1 MMRKHQASGEERTRG
16 LDRGALRYL
25 ARCGQRH
32 ARSAHCRRGGGGDPR
47 RDLRRAGTRDA
58 TSGEAPLAQ
67 GSSVP
72 VIGETISLALEE
84 AAGLGRERRVSPVEL
99 TEACLAGIEAVE
111 PRLSAFVTVT
121 ADLARAQ
128 AREAEGEIVA
138 GHYRGPLHG
147 IPVAVKDLFATK
159 GIRTTA
165 GSRILANGAPKDE
178 STVVRKLHEAGA
190 VLLGK
195 LGLHEFA
202 YGISSVNPH
211 FGDVRNP
218 WDTTKIPG
226 GSSGG
231 SAVAV
236 VAGEAYATLGSDT
249 GGSIRIPAA
258 LCGCVGLKPT
268 FGRASLFGA
277 VPLAWSLDHPG
288 PLARTVR
295 DVALATGAIAGYD
308 PRDPVSAERPVPDFL
323 EGIDQG
329 ARGLR
334 VGVPTDHVWEEC
346 DPAIAGTVRAAL
358 EMLARAGADVR
369 EIRSPRAAE
378 YAKAAATVLGV
389 EARAYHEG
397 AFPGRSAEYGPLIR
411 ARLLSQGDVDAD
423 AYARPMRLLLEARA
437 GAADHDLEGVDV
449 LAMPT
454 VPTRAWT
461 IEEAKEVGR
470 PSEWTRIT
478 RIFDLTG
485 QPAISIPCGMDPDG
499 LPIGLQ
505 FAARMW
511 DEAGAL
517 RAARAYE
524 LARGPFPLPPLDG

>member
-1 MMRKHQASGEERTRG
+1 MPAISETLFFTLE
-16 LDRGALRYL
+16 DAAL
-25 ARCGQRH
+25 A
-32 ARSAHCRRGGGGDPR
+32 
-47 RDLRRAGTRDA
+47 
-58 TSGEAPLAQ
+58 
-67 GSSVP
+67 V
-72 VIGETISLALEE
+72 
-84 AAGLGRERRVSPVEL
+84 RERRVSPVEL
-99 TEACLAGIEAVE
+99 TEAALARIEAFE
-111 PRLSAFVTVT
+111 PRLNAFVTVT
-121 ADLARAQ
+121 ADLARTQ
-128 AREAEGEIVA
+128 AREAQDEIAA
-138 GHYRGPLHG
+138 GRYRGVLHG

-165 GSRILANGAPKDE
+165 GSRILADWTPDE
-178 STVVRKLHEAGA
+178 DATVVRRLREAGA

-236 VAGEAYATLGSDT
+236 VAGEAYAALGSDT
-249 GGSIRIPAA
+249 GGSIRIPAS

-268 FGRASLFGA
+268 FGRASLYGA
-277 VPLAWSLDHPG
+277 VPLSWSLDHPG

-295 DVALATGAIAGYD
+295 DVAVATAAIAGYD
-308 PRDPVSAERPVPDFL
+308 PRDPISADRPVPDYFAQ
-323 EGIDQG
+323 IDAG
-329 ARGLR
+329 PKGLR
-334 VGVPTDHVWEEC
+334 VGVPTGHVWDQC
-346 DPAIAGTVRAAL
+346 DPAIATAVRAAI
-358 EMLARAGADVR
+358 EALAKAGAEIL
-369 EIRSPRAAE
+369 EIRWPRATE
-378 YAKAAATVLGV
+378 YAKAASAVLGV

-397 AFPGRSAEYGPLIR
+397 AFPGRSAEYGPLVR
-411 ARLLSQGDVDAD
+411 ARLASQGDVNAET
-423 AYARPMRLLLEARA
+423 YAQSMTLLLEART
-437 GAADHDLEGVDV
+437 GAADRDLEGVDV

-454 VPTRAWT
+454 VPSRAWT
-461 IEEAKEVGR
+461 IEEAKEIPR

-485 QPAISIPCGMDPDG
+485 QPAISVPCGIDPDG
-499 LPIGLQ
+499 IPVGLQ

-511 DEAGAL
+511 DEATAL

-524 LARGPFPLPPLDG
+524 LVRGPFPLPPLDR

>member
-1 MMRKHQASGEERTRG
+1 MPVA
-16 LDRGALRYL
+16 
-25 ARCGQRH
+25 GQ
-32 ARSAHCRRGGGGDPR
+32 
-47 RDLRRAGTRDA
+47 
-58 TSGEAPLAQ
+58 
-67 GSSVP
+67 
-72 VIGETISLALEE
+72 TINVSLEE
-84 AAGLGRERRVSPVEL
+84 AATLLRERRVSPVEL
-99 TEACLAGIEAVE
+99 TEACLARIETVE
-111 PRLSAFVTVT
+111 PRLNAFVTVT
-121 ADLARAQ
+121 ADLARAE
-128 AREAEGEIVA
+128 ARAAEGEIAA
-138 GHYRGPLHG
+138 GRYRGPLHG
-147 IPVAVKDLFATK
+147 IPVAVKDLFVTK

-165 GSRILANGAPKDE
+165 GSRILATWIPEEDA
-178 STVVRKLHEAGA
+178 TVVRKLRAAGA

-211 FGDVRNP
+211 FGDVHNP

-236 VAGEAYATLGSDT
+236 VAGEAYAALGSDT

-268 FGRASLFGA
+268 YGRASLFGA

-295 DVALATGAIAGYD
+295 DVAIATQAISGYD
-308 PRDPVSAERPVPDFL
+308 PRDPISADRAVPDL
-323 EGIDQG
+323 LAGIERS

-346 DPAIAGTVRAAL
+346 DAAIARAVRAAI
-358 EMLARAGADVR
+358 ETLARAGADVR
-369 EIRSPRAAE
+369 EIRWLRAAE
-378 YAKAAATVLGV
+378 YANAANAILGI

-397 AFPGRSAEYGPLIR
+397 AFPGRAAEYGPLVR
-411 ARLLSQGDVDAD
+411 ARLASQGDVDAD
-423 AYARPMRLLLEARA
+423 TYARSMRLLLEARA
-437 GAADHDLEGVDV
+437 GAADRDLDGVDV

-461 IEEAKEVGR
+461 IEEAKEIGR
-470 PSEWTRIT
+470 PSEWTRVT

-485 QPAISIPCGMDPDG
+485 QPAISVPCGTDPDG
-499 LPIGLQ
+499 LPVGLQ
-505 FAARMW
+505 FAGRMW
-511 DEAGAL
+511 DEATVL

-524 LARGPFPLPPLDG
+524 MVRGPFPLPPLDD

>member
-1 MMRKHQASGEERTRG
+1 MPAVS
-16 LDRGALRYL
+16 
-25 ARCGQRH
+25 
-32 ARSAHCRRGGGGDPR
+32 
-47 RDLRRAGTRDA
+47 
-58 TSGEAPLAQ
+58 
-67 GSSVP
+67 
-72 VIGETISLALEE
+72 ETIHLTLED
-84 AAGLGRERRVSPVEL
+84 AAARVRDRRVSPAEL
-99 TEACLAGIEAVE
+99 TEACLARIEKVD
-111 PRLSAFVTVT
+111 PRLNAFVTVT
-121 ADLARAQ
+121 AEVARAQ
-128 AREAEGEIVA
+128 AREATDEIAA
-138 GHYRGPLHG
+138 GRYRGPLHG

-165 GSRILANGAPKDE
+165 GSRILADWVPEADA
-178 STVVRKLHEAGA
+178 TVVRKLREAGA

-211 FGDVRNP
+211 FGDVHNP

-236 VAGEAYATLGSDT
+236 VAGEAYAALGSDT

-268 FGRASLFGA
+268 YGRASLFGA

-295 DVALATGAIAGYD
+295 DVAIATQAISGHD
-308 PRDPVSAERPVPDFL
+308 PRDPISADRAVPDL
-323 EGIDQG
+323 LAGIERS

-346 DPAIAGTVRAAL
+346 DAAIARAVRAAI
-358 EMLARAGADVR
+358 ETLAGAGADVR
-369 EIRSPRAAE
+369 EIRWPRATE
-378 YAKAAATVLGV
+378 YAKAASAILGI

-397 AFPGRSAEYGPLIR
+397 AFPGRAAEYGPLVR
-411 ARLLSQGDVDAD
+411 ARLASQGDVDAD
-423 AYARPMRLLLEARA
+423 TYARSMRLLLEARA
-437 GAADHDLEGVDV
+437 GAADRDLDGVDV

-461 IEEAKEVGR
+461 IEEAKEIGR
-470 PSEWTRIT
+470 PSEWTRVT

-485 QPAISIPCGMDPDG
+485 QPAISVPCGTDPDG
-499 LPIGLQ
+499 LPVGLQ
-505 FAARMW
+505 FAGRMW
-511 DEAGAL
+511 DEAMVL

-524 LARGPFPLPPLDG
+524 MVRGPFPQPPLDD

>member
-1 MMRKHQASGEERTRG
+1 M
-16 LDRGALRYL
+16 
-25 ARCGQRH
+25 
-32 ARSAHCRRGGGGDPR
+32 P
-47 RDLRRAGTRDA
+47 A
-58 TSGEAPLAQ
+58 TT
-67 GSSVP
+67 
-72 VIGETISLALEE
+72 ETIHLTLEDAAALV
-84 AAGLGRERRVSPVEL
+84 RDRRVSPAEL
-99 TEACLAGIEAVE
+99 TEACLTRIEAVE
-111 PRLSAFVTVT
+111 PRLNAFITVT

-128 AREAEGEIVA
+128 AREATAEIAA
-138 GHYRGPLHG
+138 GRYRGPLHG

-165 GSRILANGAPKDE
+165 GSRILADWVPDDDA
-178 STVVRKLHEAGA
+178 TVVRKLREAGA

-202 YGISSVNPH
+202 YGVSSVNPH
-211 FGDVRNP
+211 FGDVHNP

-236 VAGEAYATLGSDT
+236 VAGEAYAALGSDT
-249 GGSIRIPAA
+249 GGSIRIPAS

-268 FGRASLFGA
+268 FGRASLAGA

-295 DVALATGAIAGYD
+295 DVAVGTAAIAGYD
-308 PRDPVSAERPVPDFL
+308 PRDPISADRPVPDFL
-323 EGIDQG
+323 DRIDAG
-329 ARGLR
+329 PRNLR
-334 VGVPTDHVWEEC
+334 VGVPTDHVWDEC
-346 DPAIAGTVRAAL
+346 DPAIATAVHAAIDA
-358 EMLARAGADVR
+358 LARAGADVR
-369 EIRSPRAAE
+369 EVRWANAAE
-378 YAKAAATVLGV
+378 YARASSAVLGV

-397 AFPGRSAEYGPLIR
+397 AFPGRSADYGPLVR
-411 ARLLSQGDVDAD
+411 ARLATQGDVDA
-423 AYARPMRLLLEARA
+423 ATYARSMKLLFEARA
-437 GAADHDLEGVDV
+437 GGADRDLDGVDV

-454 VPTRAWT
+454 VPSRAWT
-461 IEEAKEVGR
+461 IEEAKDIVR

-485 QPAISIPCGMDPDG
+485 QPAISVPCGIDPDG
-499 LPIGLQ
+499 IPIGLQ

-511 DEAGAL
+511 DEAAAL

-524 LARGPFPLPPLDG
+524 LVRGPFPLPPLDG

>member
-1 MMRKHQASGEERTRG
+1 MPVA
-16 LDRGALRYL
+16 
-25 ARCGQRH
+25 GQ
-32 ARSAHCRRGGGGDPR
+32 
-47 RDLRRAGTRDA
+47 
-58 TSGEAPLAQ
+58 
-67 GSSVP
+67 
-72 VIGETISLALEE
+72 TINVSLEE
-84 AAGLGRERRVSPVEL
+84 AATLLRERRVSPLEL
-99 TEACLAGIEAVE
+99 TEACLARIETVE
-111 PRLSAFVTVT
+111 PRLNAFVTVT

-128 AREAEGEIVA
+128 ARDAEGEIAA
-138 GHYRGPLHG
+138 GRYRGPLHG

-165 GSRILANGAPKDE
+165 GSRILATWIPEEDA
-178 STVVRKLHEAGA
+178 TVVRKLREAGA

-211 FGDVRNP
+211 FGDVHNP
-218 WDTTKIPG
+218 WDTTRIPG

-236 VAGEAYATLGSDT
+236 VAGEAYAALGSDT

-268 FGRASLFGA
+268 YGRATLFGA

-295 DVALATGAIAGYD
+295 DVAIATQAISGHD
-308 PRDPVSAERPVPDFL
+308 PRDPISADRAVPDL
-323 EGIDQG
+323 LAGIERS

-346 DPAIAGTVRAAL
+346 DAAIARAVRAAI
-358 EMLARAGADVR
+358 ETLAGAGADVR
-369 EIRSPRAAE
+369 EIRWPRATE
-378 YAKAAATVLGV
+378 YAKAASAILGI

-397 AFPGRSAEYGPLIR
+397 AFPGRAAEYGPLVR
-411 ARLLSQGDVDAD
+411 ARLASQGDVDAD
-423 AYARPMRLLLEARA
+423 TYARSMRLLLEARA
-437 GAADHDLEGVDV
+437 GAADRDLDGVDV

-461 IEEAKEVGR
+461 IEEAKEIGR
-470 PSEWTRIT
+470 PSEWTRVT

-485 QPAISIPCGMDPDG
+485 QPAISVPCGMDPDG
-499 LPIGLQ
+499 LPVGLQ
-505 FAARMW
+505 FAGRMW
-511 DEAGAL
+511 DEAMVL

-524 LARGPFPLPPLDG
+524 MVRGPFPQPPLDD

>member
-1 MMRKHQASGEERTRG
+1 MPAATQDTLRLSIETTAELVRTRQISPVS
-16 LDRGALRYL
+16 LVESCL
-25 ARCGQRH
+25 ARI
-32 ARSAHCRRGGGGDPR
+32 A
-47 RDLRRAGTRDA
+47 
-58 TSGEAPLAQ
+58 
-67 GSSVP
+67 
-72 VIGETISLALEE
+72 AL
-84 AAGLGRERRVSPVEL
+84 
-99 TEACLAGIEAVE
+99 E
-111 PRLSAFVTVT
+111 PRLNAFITVT
-121 ADLARAQ
+121 ADLARVQ
-128 AREAEGEIVA
+128 ARQAERDIAA
-138 GHYRGPLHG
+138 GRYKGPLHG
-147 IPVAVKDLFATK
+147 IPVAAKDLFATK

-165 GSRILANGAPKDE
+165 GSRILAEWVPEEDA
-178 STVVRKLHEAGA
+178 TVVRKLHESGA

-218 WDTTKIPG
+218 WDTMKIPG

-236 VAGEAYATLGSDT
+236 VASEAYATLGSDT

-277 VPLAWSLDHPG
+277 VPLSWSLDHPG

-295 DVALATGAIAGYD
+295 DVALTMTAIAGYD
-308 PRDPVSAERPVPDFL
+308 PRDPASADRPVADL
-323 EGIDQG
+323 LADIDRG

-334 VGVPTDHVWEEC
+334 VGVPTDHVWDEC
-346 DPAIAGTVRAAL
+346 DPAIAAAVRGAIEA
-358 EMLARAGADVR
+358 LARAGADVR
-369 EIRSPRAAE
+369 EMRWPRAAE
-378 YAKAAATVLGV
+378 YARAASAILGV

-397 AFPGRSAEYGPLIR
+397 AFPDRSSDYGPLVR
-411 ARLLSQGDVDAD
+411 ARLASQGDVDAD
-423 AYARPMRLLLEARA
+423 TYARSMKLLREARG
-437 GAADHDLEGVDV
+437 GAADRDLDGIDV

-461 IEEAKEVGR
+461 IEEAKEIGR

-478 RIFDLTG
+478 RISDLTG
-485 QPAISIPCGMDPDG
+485 QPAISLPCGMDPDG

-505 FAARMW
+505 FGARMW
-511 DEAGAL
+511 DEAAAL

-524 LARGPFPLPPLDG
+524 LVRGPFPLPPLDG

>member
-1 MMRKHQASGEERTRG
+1 
-16 LDRGALRYL
+16 L
-25 ARCGQRH
+25 
-32 ARSAHCRRGGGGDPR
+32 
-47 RDLRRAGTRDA
+47 
-58 TSGEAPLAQ
+58 
-67 GSSVP
+67 SVP
-72 VIGETISLALEE
+72 VASQTINVALEE
-84 AAGLGRERRVSPVEL
+84 AATLLRERRVSPVEL
-99 TEACLAGIEAVE
+99 TEACLARIEAVE
-111 PRLSAFVTVT
+111 PRLNAFVTVT

-128 AREAEGEIVA
+128 AREAEAELAA
-138 GHYRGPLHG
+138 GRYRGPLHG

-165 GSRILANGAPKDE
+165 GSRILATWIPEEDA
-178 STVVRKLHEAGA
+178 TVVRKLREAGA

-211 FGDVRNP
+211 FGDVHNP
-218 WDTTKIPG
+218 WDTKKIPG

-236 VAGEAYATLGSDT
+236 VAGEAYAALGSDT

-268 FGRASLFGA
+268 YGRVSLFGA

-295 DVALATGAIAGYD
+295 DVAIATQAIAGHD
-308 PRDPVSAERPVPDFL
+308 PRDPISADRAVPDL
-323 EGIDQG
+323 LAGIERG
-329 ARGLR
+329 APGLR

-346 DPAIAGTVRAAL
+346 DPAIARAVRAAI
-358 EMLARAGADVR
+358 ETLARAGADVR
-369 EIRSPRAAE
+369 EIRWPRAAE
-378 YAKAAATVLGV
+378 YAKAASAILGV

-397 AFPGRSAEYGPLIR
+397 AFPGRAAEYGPLIR
-411 ARLLSQGDVDAD
+411 ARLASQGDVDAD
-423 AYARPMRLLLEARA
+423 TYARSMRLLLEARA
-437 GAADHDLEGVDV
+437 GAADRDLDGVDV

-461 IEEAKEVGR
+461 IEQAKEIGR

-485 QPAISIPCGMDPDG
+485 QPAISLPCGMDPDG

-505 FAARMW
+505 LGGRMW
-511 DEAGAL
+511 DEATVL

-524 LARGPFPLPPLDG
+524 MVRGPFPLPPLDD

>member
-1 MMRKHQASGEERTRG
+1 MPATTQDILRTSLEAAAEAIRTRRMSPES
-16 LDRGALRYL
+16 LVASCL
-25 ARCGQRH
+25 AR
-32 ARSAHCRRGGGGDPR
+32 
-47 RDLRRAGTRDA
+47 
-58 TSGEAPLAQ
+58 
-67 GSSVP
+67 
-72 VIGETISLALEE
+72 
-84 AAGLGRERRVSPVEL
+84 
-99 TEACLAGIEAVE
+99 IEALE
-111 PRLSAFVTVT
+111 PRLNAFITVT
-121 ADLARAQ
+121 AGLAREQ
-128 AREAEGEIVA
+128 ARQAEREIEAGR
-138 GHYRGPLHG
+138 YKGPLHG

-165 GSRILANGAPKDE
+165 GSRILADWVPDE
-178 STVVRKLHEAGA
+178 DATVVRKLREAGA

-218 WDTTKIPG
+218 WDAAKIPG

-249 GGSIRIPAA
+249 GGSIRIPAS

-288 PLARTVR
+288 PLARNVR
-295 DVALATGAIAGYD
+295 DVAVATAAIAGHD
-308 PRDPVSAERPVPDFL
+308 PRDPISANRPVPDL
-323 EGIDQG
+323 LAGIEAG
-329 ARGLR
+329 AHKLR
-334 VGVPTDHVWEEC
+334 VGVPTDHVWDDC
-346 DPAIAGTVRAAL
+346 DPPIAAAVRGAIDA
-358 EMLARAGADVR
+358 LARGGAYVL
-369 EIRSPRAAE
+369 EIPWPRAVE
-378 YAKAAATVLGV
+378 YAKAASAILGV

-397 AFPGRSAEYGPLIR
+397 AFPGRSSEYGPLVR
-411 ARLLSQGDVDAD
+411 ARLASQGDVDAET
-423 AYARPMRLLLEARA
+423 YARSMRILLEARA
-437 GAADHDLEGVDV
+437 GGADRDLEGIDV

-461 IEEAKEVGR
+461 IEQAKEVAR

-485 QPAISIPCGMDPDG
+485 QPAISVPCGMYRLKDG
-499 LPIGLQ
+499 
-505 FAARMW
+505 
-511 DEAGAL
+511 
-517 RAARAYE
+517 
-524 LARGPFPLPPLDG
+524 

>member
-1 MMRKHQASGEERTRG
+1 MPAIS
-16 LDRGALRYL
+16 
-25 ARCGQRH
+25 
-32 ARSAHCRRGGGGDPR
+32 
-47 RDLRRAGTRDA
+47 
-58 TSGEAPLAQ
+58 
-67 GSSVP
+67 
-72 VIGETISLALEE
+72 ETIHLTLEDAAALV
-84 AAGLGRERRVSPVEL
+84 RDQRVSPLEL
-99 TEACLAGIEAVE
+99 TEACLARIESVE
-111 PRLSAFVTVT
+111 PRLNAFITVT
-121 ADLARAQ
+121 ADVARAQ
-128 AREAEGEIVA
+128 AREAGNEIAA
-138 GHYRGPLHG
+138 GRYRGPLHG

-165 GSRILANGAPKDE
+165 GSRILADWIPLEDA
-178 STVVRKLHEAGA
+178 TVVRMLREAGA

-202 YGISSVNPH
+202 YGVSSVNPH
-211 FGDVRNP
+211 FGDVHNP

-236 VAGEAYATLGSDT
+236 VAGEAYAALGSDT
-249 GGSIRIPAA
+249 GGSIRIPAS

-295 DVALATGAIAGYD
+295 DVAVAIAAIAGHD
-308 PRDPVSAERPVPDFL
+308 PRDPISADRPVPDFL
-323 EGIDQG
+323 AGIDAG
-329 ARGLR
+329 PRKLR
-334 VGVPTDHVWEEC
+334 VGVPTDHVWDEC
-346 DPAIAGTVRAAL
+346 DPAIAGAVRAAI
-358 EMLARAGADVR
+358 EALARAGAEVR
-369 EIRSPRAAE
+369 EVRWPRAAE
-378 YAKAAATVLGV
+378 YARASSAVLGV

-411 ARLLSQGDVDAD
+411 ARLASQGDVDAET
-423 AYARPMRLLLEARA
+423 YARSMKLLVEARA
-437 GAADHDLEGVDV
+437 GAADRDLGGVDV

-454 VPTRAWT
+454 VPSRPWT
-461 IEEAKEVGR
+461 IEEAKAIPR

-478 RIFDLTG
+478 KIFDLTG
-485 QPAISIPCGMDPDG
+485 QPAISIPCGLDPDG

-511 DEAGAL
+511 DEAAVL

-524 LARGPFPLPPLDG
+524 VVRGPFPLPALDG

>member
-1 MMRKHQASGEERTRG
+1 MPA
-16 LDRGALRYL
+16 
-25 ARCGQRH
+25 
-32 ARSAHCRRGGGGDPR
+32 
-47 RDLRRAGTRDA
+47 A
-58 TSGEAPLAQ
+58 T
-67 GSSVP
+67 
-72 VIGETISLALEE
+72 ETIKLSLEDAAALVR
-84 AAGLGRERRVSPVEL
+84 GRRVSPVEL
-99 TEACLAGIEAVE
+99 TEAALARIEAVE
-111 PRLSAFVTVT
+111 PRLNAFVTVT

-128 AREAEGEIVA
+128 ARQAGDEIAA
-138 GHYRGPLHG
+138 GNYRGLLHG
-147 IPVAVKDLFATK
+147 IPIAVKDLFATK

-165 GSRILANGAPKDE
+165 GSRILADWIPDE
-178 STVVRKLHEAGA
+178 DATVVRRLREAGA

-202 YGISSVNPH
+202 YGVSSVNPH
-211 FGDVRNP
+211 FGDVHNP

-249 GGSIRIPAA
+249 GGSIRIPAS

-295 DVALATGAIAGYD
+295 DVAVATAAISGFD
-308 PRDPVSAERPVPDFL
+308 PRDPISAERAVPDLL
-323 EGIDQG
+323 EGIDAGPQK
-329 ARGLR
+329 LR
-334 VGVPTDHVWEEC
+334 VGVPTDHVWDEC
-346 DPAIAGTVRAAL
+346 DPAIAKAVRSAIEA
-358 EMLARAGADVR
+358 LARAGADVV
-369 EIRSPRAAE
+369 EIRWPRAAE
-378 YAKAAATVLGV
+378 YAKASSAVLGV

-397 AFPGRSAEYGPLIR
+397 TFPGRASEYGPLIR
-411 ARLLSQGDVDAD
+411 SRLSSQGDVDAET
-423 AYARPMRLLLEARA
+423 YARSMRLLLEARA
-437 GAADHDLEGVDV
+437 GTADRDLDGVDV

-454 VPTRAWT
+454 VPSRPWT
-461 IEEAKEVGR
+461 IEEAKEIPR

-485 QPAISIPCGMDPDG
+485 QPAISVPCGMDPDG
-499 LPIGLQ
+499 IPIGLQ

-511 DEAGAL
+511 DEAAAL

-524 LARGPFPLPPLDG
+524 LVRGPFPLPSLDG

>member
-1 MMRKHQASGEERTRG
+1 MPATTQDTLRTSLEAAAEAIRTR
-16 LDRGALRYL
+16 
-25 ARCGQRH
+25 Q
-32 ARSAHCRRGGGGDPR
+32 
-47 RDLRRAGTRDA
+47 T
-58 TSGEAPLAQ
+58 
-67 GSSVP
+67 
-72 VIGETISLALEE
+72 
-84 AAGLGRERRVSPVEL
+84 SPVSLVESSL
-99 TEACLAGIEAVE
+99 KRIDAVE
-111 PRLSAFVTVT
+111 PRLNAFITVT
-121 ADLARAQ
+121 AELAREQ
-128 AREAEGEIVA
+128 ARQAEREIEAGR
-138 GHYRGPLHG
+138 YKGPLHG
-147 IPVAVKDLFATK
+147 IPVAVKDLFATR

-165 GSRILANGAPKDE
+165 GSRILADWVPDE
-178 STVVRKLHEAGA
+178 DATVVRKLREAGA

-195 LGLHEFA
+195 LGMHEFA

-236 VAGEAYATLGSDT
+236 VACEAYAALGSDT

-258 LCGCVGLKPT
+258 LCGCVGIKPT

-277 VPLAWSLDHPG
+277 VPLSWSLDHPG

-295 DVALATGAIAGYD
+295 DVAVAMIAIAGYD
-308 PRDPVSAERPVPDFL
+308 PRDPVSADRPVPDL
-323 EGIDQG
+323 LAGIDRG
-329 ARGLR
+329 AQQLR
-334 VGVPTDHVWEEC
+334 VGVPTNHVWEEC
-346 DPAIAGTVRAAL
+346 DPAIAAAVRDAIEA
-358 EMLARAGADVR
+358 LARAGA
-369 EIRSPRAAE
+369 EIHEIVWPRAAD
-378 YAKAAATVLGV
+378 YAKAASVILGV

-397 AFPGRSAEYGPLIR
+397 AFPGRSSEYGPLVR
-411 ARLLSQGDVDAD
+411 ARLASQGDVDAD
-423 AYARPMRLLLEARA
+423 TYARSMKLLLEARA
-437 GAADHDLEGVDV
+437 GGADRDLDGIDV

-461 IEEAKEVGR
+461 IEQAKEIAR

-485 QPAISIPCGMDPDG
+485 QPAISVPCGMDPDG

-511 DEAGAL
+511 DEAAAL

-524 LARGPFPLPPLDG
+524 LVRGPFPLPSFDG

>member
-1 MMRKHQASGEERTRG
+1 
-16 LDRGALRYL
+16 
-25 ARCGQRH
+25 
-32 ARSAHCRRGGGGDPR
+32 
-47 RDLRRAGTRDA
+47 
-58 TSGEAPLAQ
+58 
-67 GSSVP
+67 VP
-72 VIGETISLALEE
+72 AITETIHLTLEDAAALV
-84 AAGLGRERRVSPVEL
+84 RDRRVSPAEL
-99 TEACLAGIEAVE
+99 TEACLARIEAVE
-111 PRLSAFVTVT
+111 PRLNAFVTVT
-121 ADLARAQ
+121 ADVARAQ
-128 AREAEGEIVA
+128 AREAEDEIAA
-138 GHYRGPLHG
+138 GRYRGPLHG
-147 IPVAVKDLFATK
+147 IPVAAKDLFATK

-165 GSRILANGAPKDE
+165 GSRILADWIPREDA
-178 STVVRKLHEAGA
+178 TVVRRLREAGA

-211 FGDVRNP
+211 FGDVHNP
-218 WDTTKIPG
+218 WDTAKIPG

-236 VAGEAYATLGSDT
+236 VAGEAYAALGSDT
-249 GGSIRIPAA
+249 GGSIRIPAS

-277 VPLAWSLDHPG
+277 VPLSWSLDHPG
-288 PLARTVR
+288 PLARTAR
-295 DVALATGAIAGYD
+295 DVAVVTEAIAGYD
-308 PRDPVSAERPVPDFL
+308 PRDPISADRPVPDL
-323 EGIDQG
+323 LAGIDEG
-329 ARGLR
+329 ASRLR
-334 VGVPTDHVWEEC
+334 VGVPSDHVWDEC
-346 DPAIAGTVRAAL
+346 DPAIAGAVRSAI
-358 EMLARAGADVR
+358 ESLARAGAEVR
-369 EIRSPRAAE
+369 EIRWPRAAE
-378 YAKAAATVLGV
+378 YARAAGAILGV

-397 AFPGRSAEYGPLIR
+397 SFPGRGSDYGPLVR
-411 ARLLSQGDVDAD
+411 ARLWSQGDVDAET
-423 AYARPMRLLLEARA
+423 YARSMKVLLEARA
-437 GAADHDLEGVDV
+437 GGADRDLDGVDV

-485 QPAISIPCGMDPDG
+485 QPAISVPCGMDPDG

-511 DEAGAL
+511 GEGSAL

-524 LARGPFPLPPLDG
+524 LVRGPFPLPPLEG

>member
-1 MMRKHQASGEERTRG
+1 V
-16 LDRGALRYL
+16 
-25 ARCGQRH
+25 
-32 ARSAHCRRGGGGDPR
+32 
-47 RDLRRAGTRDA
+47 
-58 TSGEAPLAQ
+58 PLI
-67 GSSVP
+67 S
-72 VIGETISLALEE
+72 ETLNLALEE
-84 AAGLGRERRVSPVEL
+84 AAALVRDRRASPVEL
-99 TEACLAGIEAVE
+99 TEACLARVGAVE
-111 PRLSAFVTVT
+111 PRLNAFVTVT
-121 ADLARAQ
+121 ADLARAE
-128 AREAEGEIVA
+128 AREAEAELAKGR
-138 GHYRGPLHG
+138 YRGPLHG

-165 GSRILANGAPKDE
+165 GSKILADWIPREDA
-178 STVVRKLHEAGA
+178 TVVRKLRETGA

-249 GGSIRIPAA
+249 GGSIRIPAS

-268 FGRASLFGA
+268 YGRASLFGS
-277 VPLAWSLDHPG
+277 VPLSWSLDHPG

-295 DVALATGAIAGYD
+295 DVALAMVAIAGHD
-308 PRDPVSAERPVPDFL
+308 PRDPASANREVSDL
-323 EGIDQG
+323 MSGIEQG
-329 ARGLR
+329 APRLR
-334 VGVPTDHVWEEC
+334 VGVPTDYVWDEC
-346 DPAIAGTVRAAL
+346 DPAIAAAVRSAIEA
-358 EMLARAGADVR
+358 LARAGADVR
-369 EIRSPRAAE
+369 ELPWTGAAE
-378 YAKAAATVLGV
+378 YGKAASAILGV

-397 AFPGRSAEYGPLIR
+397 AFPGRASEYGPLVR
-411 ARLLSQGDVDAD
+411 ARLASQGDVDAD
-423 AYARPMRLLLEARA
+423 TYARAMRLLLQARA
-437 GAADHDLEGVDV
+437 GGADRDLDGTDV

-461 IEEAKEVGR
+461 IDQAKEIGR

-485 QPAISIPCGMDPDG
+485 QPAISIPCGLDPDG

-505 FAARMW
+505 FGGRMW
-511 DEAGAL
+511 DEAAVL

-524 LARGPFPLPPLDG
+524 LVRGPFPLPPLDG

>member
-1 MMRKHQASGEERTRG
+1 MPVA
-16 LDRGALRYL
+16 
-25 ARCGQRH
+25 GQ
-32 ARSAHCRRGGGGDPR
+32 
-47 RDLRRAGTRDA
+47 
-58 TSGEAPLAQ
+58 
-67 GSSVP
+67 
-72 VIGETISLALEE
+72 TINVSLEE
-84 AAGLGRERRVSPVEL
+84 AATLLRERRVSPVEL
-99 TEACLAGIEAVE
+99 TEACLARIQAVE
-111 PRLSAFVTVT
+111 PRLNAFVTVT
-121 ADLARAQ
+121 ADLARAE
-128 AREAEGEIVA
+128 ARAAEGEIAA
-138 GHYRGPLHG
+138 GRYRGPLHG
-147 IPVAVKDLFATK
+147 IPVAVKDLFTTK

-165 GSRILANGAPKDE
+165 GSRILATWIPEEDA
-178 STVVRKLHEAGA
+178 TVVRKLRAAGA

-211 FGDVRNP
+211 FGDVHNP

-236 VAGEAYATLGSDT
+236 VAGEAYAALGSDT

-268 FGRASLFGA
+268 YGRASLFGA

-295 DVALATGAIAGYD
+295 DVAIATQAISGYD
-308 PRDPVSAERPVPDFL
+308 PRDPISADRAVPDL
-323 EGIDQG
+323 LAGIERS

-346 DPAIAGTVRAAL
+346 DAAIARAVRAAI
-358 EMLARAGADVR
+358 ETLARAGADVR
-369 EIRSPRAAE
+369 EVRWPRAAE
-378 YAKAAATVLGV
+378 YANAASAILGI

-397 AFPGRSAEYGPLIR
+397 AFPGRAAEYGPLVR
-411 ARLLSQGDVDAD
+411 ARLASQGDVDAD
-423 AYARPMRLLLEARA
+423 TYARSMRLLLEARA
-437 GAADHDLEGVDV
+437 GAADRDLDGVDV

-461 IEEAKEVGR
+461 IEEAKEIGR
-470 PSEWTRIT
+470 PSEWTRVT

-485 QPAISIPCGMDPDG
+485 QPAISVPCGTDPDG
-499 LPIGLQ
+499 LPVGLQ
-505 FAARMW
+505 FAGRMW
-511 DEAGAL
+511 DEATVL

-524 LARGPFPLPPLDG
+524 MVRGPFPLPPLDD

>member
-1 MMRKHQASGEERTRG
+1 MPLCES
-16 LDRGALRYL
+16 L
-25 ARCGQRH
+25 
-32 ARSAHCRRGGGGDPR
+32 P
-47 RDLRRAGTRDA
+47 A
-58 TSGEAPLAQ
+58 TSP
-67 GSSVP
+67 
-72 VIGETISLALEE
+72 SLHLSLEE
-84 AAGLGRERRVSPVEL
+84 TAESVRGRALSPVSL
-99 TEACLAGIEAVE
+99 TEACLARIAAVE
-111 PRLSAFVTVT
+111 PRVNAFVTVT
-121 ADLARAQ
+121 AELARAE
-128 AREAEGEIVA
+128 ARDAEREIA
-138 GHYRGPLHG
+138 SGRYRGPLHG

-165 GSRILANGAPKDE
+165 GSRILADWIPDE
-178 STVVRKLHEAGA
+178 DATVVHRLREAGA

-236 VAGEAYATLGSDT
+236 VAGEAYAALGSDT
-249 GGSIRIPAA
+249 GGSIRIPAS

-268 FGRASLFGA
+268 FGRVSLFGA

-295 DVALATGAIAGYD
+295 DVAIVTQAIAGHD
-308 PRDPVSAERPVPDFL
+308 PRDPVSADRHLQDL
-323 EGIDQG
+323 LAGIDQG
-329 ARGLR
+329 ARKLR
-334 VGVPTDHVWEEC
+334 VGVPTNHVWEEC
-346 DPAIAGTVRAAL
+346 DPAVESAVRAAL

-369 EIRSPRAAE
+369 EIRWPRAVE
-378 YAKAAATVLGV
+378 YAKAASAILGV

-397 AFPGRSAEYGPLIR
+397 AFPGRSAEYGPLVR
-411 ARLLSQGDVDAD
+411 ARLASQGDVDAET
-423 AYARPMRLLLEARA
+423 YARSMKLLLEARG
-437 GAADHDLEGVDV
+437 GAADRDLEGVDV

-454 VPTRAWT
+454 VPSRAWT
-461 IEEAKEVGR
+461 IDEAKEIGR
-470 PSEWTRIT
+470 PGEWTRIT

-511 DEAGAL
+511 DEAAAL

-524 LARGPFPLPPLDG
+524 LVRGPFPLPPLDG

>member
-1 MMRKHQASGEERTRG
+1 MPAISEAIHLTLEDA
-16 LDRGALRYL
+16 AI
-25 ARCGQRH
+25 AV
-32 ARSAHCRRGGGGDPR
+32 
-47 RDLRRAGTRDA
+47 RD
-58 TSGEAPLAQ
+58 
-67 GSSVP
+67 
-72 VIGETISLALEE
+72 
-84 AAGLGRERRVSPVEL
+84 RRVSPLEL
-99 TEACLAGIEAVE
+99 TEACLARIEAVE
-111 PRLSAFVTVT
+111 PRLNAFITVT
-121 ADLARAQ
+121 ADLARAE
-128 AREAEGEIVA
+128 ARDA
-138 GHYRGPLHG
+138 GAQIAAGRYRGPLHG

-165 GSRILANGAPKDE
+165 GSRILADWIPTEDA
-178 STVVRKLHEAGA
+178 TVVRKLREAGA
-190 VLLGK
+190 VVLGK

-211 FGDVRNP
+211 FGDVHNP
-218 WDTTKIPG
+218 WDTTRIPG

-236 VAGEAYATLGSDT
+236 AAGEAYATLGSDT
-249 GGSIRIPAA
+249 GGSIRIPAS

-295 DVALATGAIAGYD
+295 DVAVATAAISGFD
-308 PRDPVSAERPVPDFL
+308 PRDPISAERPVPDLL
-323 EGIDQG
+323 EGLEAG
-329 ARGLR
+329 AQKLR
-334 VGVPTDHVWEEC
+334 VGVPTDHVWDEC
-346 DPAIAGTVRAAL
+346 DPAIASAVRAAIDA
-358 EMLARAGADVR
+358 LARAGA
-369 EIRSPRAAE
+369 EIVEIHWPRAAE
-378 YAKAAATVLGV
+378 YARASSAVLGV

-411 ARLLSQGDVDAD
+411 ARLAAQGDVDAET
-423 AYARPMRLLLEARA
+423 YARSMRLLLEARG
-437 GAADHDLEGVDV
+437 GAADHDLDGVHV

-454 VPTRAWT
+454 VPARAWT
-461 IEEAKEVGR
+461 IEEAKEVRR

-485 QPAISIPCGMDPDG
+485 QPAISVPCGIDPDG
-499 LPIGLQ
+499 IPIGLQ

-511 DEAGAL
+511 DEAAAL

-524 LARGPFPLPPLDG
+524 LVRGPFPLPPLDG

>member
-1 MMRKHQASGEERTRG
+1 MTLEAAAEGIRSRRLSPVSLTESC
-16 LDRGALRYL
+16 L
-25 ARCGQRH
+25 AR
-32 ARSAHCRRGGGGDPR
+32 
-47 RDLRRAGTRDA
+47 
-58 TSGEAPLAQ
+58 
-67 GSSVP
+67 
-72 VIGETISLALEE
+72 
-84 AAGLGRERRVSPVEL
+84 
-99 TEACLAGIEAVE
+99 IEALE
-111 PRLSAFVTVT
+111 PRLNAFVTVT
-121 ADLARAQ
+121 AELAREQ
-128 AREAEGEIVA
+128 ARQAEREIA
-138 GHYRGPLHG
+138 RGRYRGPLHG

-165 GSRILANGAPKDE
+165 GSRILADWIPDLDA
-178 STVVRKLHEAGA
+178 TVVRKLRDAGA

-211 FGDVRNP
+211 HGDVRNP

-236 VAGEAYATLGSDT
+236 VAGEAYAALGSDT

-268 FGRASLFGA
+268 YGRASLFGA
-277 VPLAWSLDHPG
+277 VPLSWSLDHPG

-295 DVALATGAIAGYD
+295 DVALTTMAIAGHD
-308 PRDPVSAERPVPDFL
+308 PRDPASADRPVPDL
-323 EGIDQG
+323 LGEIDQG
-329 ARGLR
+329 APTLR
-334 VGVPTDHVWEEC
+334 VGVPTDHVWDEC
-346 DPAIAGTVRAAL
+346 DPAIAGAVRGAIEA
-358 EMLARAGADVR
+358 LARAGADVR
-369 EIRSPRAAE
+369 EIRWTHAAE
-378 YAKAAATVLGV
+378 YAKAASAVLGV

-397 AFPGRSAEYGPLIR
+397 AFPGRAAEYGPLVR
-411 ARLLSQGDVDAD
+411 SRLASQGDIDAET
-423 AYARPMRLLLEARA
+423 YARSMKLLVEARA
-437 GAADHDLEGVDV
+437 GAADRDLDCVDV

-461 IEEAKEVGR
+461 IEEAKDPRR

-485 QPAISIPCGMDPDG
+485 QPAISVPCGMDPEG

-511 DEAGAL
+511 DEAAAL

-524 LARGPFPLPPLDG
+524 VVRGPFPLPPLES

>member
-1 MMRKHQASGEERTRG
+1 
-16 LDRGALRYL
+16 
-25 ARCGQRH
+25 
-32 ARSAHCRRGGGGDPR
+32 
-47 RDLRRAGTRDA
+47 
-58 TSGEAPLAQ
+58 
-67 GSSVP
+67 VP
-72 VIGETISLALEE
+72 VAGQTINVSLEE
-84 AAGLGRERRVSPVEL
+84 AATLLRERRVSPVEL
-99 TEACLAGIEAVE
+99 TEACLARIQAVE
-111 PRLSAFVTVT
+111 PRLNAFVTVT
-121 ADLARAQ
+121 ADLARAE
-128 AREAEGEIVA
+128 ARAAEGEIAA
-138 GHYRGPLHG
+138 GRYRGPLHG
-147 IPVAVKDLFATK
+147 IPVAVKDLFVTK

-165 GSRILANGAPKDE
+165 GSRILATWIPEEDA
-178 STVVRKLHEAGA
+178 TVVRKLRAAGA

-211 FGDVRNP
+211 FGDVHNP

-236 VAGEAYATLGSDT
+236 VAGEAYAALGSDT

-268 FGRASLFGA
+268 YGRASLFGA

-295 DVALATGAIAGYD
+295 DVAIATQAISGYD
-308 PRDPVSAERPVPDFL
+308 PRDPISADRAVPDL
-323 EGIDQG
+323 LAGIERS

-346 DPAIAGTVRAAL
+346 DAAIARAVRAAI
-358 EMLARAGADVR
+358 ETLARAGADVR
-369 EIRSPRAAE
+369 EIRWPRAAE
-378 YAKAAATVLGV
+378 YANAASAILGI

-397 AFPGRSAEYGPLIR
+397 AFPGRAAEYGPLVR
-411 ARLLSQGDVDAD
+411 ARLASQGDVDAD
-423 AYARPMRLLLEARA
+423 TYARSMRLLLEARA
-437 GAADHDLEGVDV
+437 GAADRDLDGVDV

-461 IEEAKEVGR
+461 IEEAKEIGR
-470 PSEWTRIT
+470 PSEWTRVT

-485 QPAISIPCGMDPDG
+485 QPAISVPCGTDPDG
-499 LPIGLQ
+499 LPVGLQ
-505 FAARMW
+505 FAGRMW
-511 DEAGAL
+511 DEATVL

-524 LARGPFPLPPLDG
+524 MVRGPFPLPPLDD

>member
-1 MMRKHQASGEERTRG
+1 MPAVS
-16 LDRGALRYL
+16 
-25 ARCGQRH
+25 
-32 ARSAHCRRGGGGDPR
+32 
-47 RDLRRAGTRDA
+47 
-58 TSGEAPLAQ
+58 
-67 GSSVP
+67 
-72 VIGETISLALEE
+72 ETIHLTLEHAAALV
-84 AAGLGRERRVSPVEL
+84 RDRRISPLEL
-99 TEACLAGIEAVE
+99 TEACLARIEAVE
-111 PRLSAFVTVT
+111 PRVNAFVTVT
-121 ADLARAQ
+121 AERARAE
-128 AREAEGEIVA
+128 AREAGDEIAA
-138 GHYRGPLHG
+138 GRYRGPLHG

-165 GSRILANGAPKDE
+165 GSRILADWIPGEDA
-178 STVVRKLHEAGA
+178 TVVRRLREAGA

-211 FGDVRNP
+211 FGDVHNP

-236 VAGEAYATLGSDT
+236 VAGEAYAALGSDT
-249 GGSIRIPAA
+249 GGSIRIPAS

-295 DVALATGAIAGYD
+295 DVAVATAAIAGFD
-308 PRDPVSAERPVPDFL
+308 PRDPISADRPVPDFL
-323 EGIDQG
+323 AGIDVGPQK
-329 ARGLR
+329 LR
-334 VGVPTDHVWEEC
+334 IGVPTDHVWDEC
-346 DPAIAGTVRAAL
+346 DPAIATAVRAAI
-358 EMLARAGADVR
+358 ESLARAGA
-369 EIRSPRAAE
+369 EIREVRWPRAAE
-378 YAKAAATVLGV
+378 YARASSAVLGV

-411 ARLLSQGDVDAD
+411 ARLASQGDVDAET
-423 AYARPMRLLLEARA
+423 YARSMRLLLEARG
-437 GAADHDLEGVDV
+437 GAADRDLDGVNV

-454 VPTRAWT
+454 VPSRAWT
-461 IEEAKEVGR
+461 IAEAKEPSR

-485 QPAISIPCGMDPDG
+485 QPAISVPCGIDPDG
-499 LPIGLQ
+499 IPIGLQ

-511 DEAGAL
+511 DEAAAL

-524 LARGPFPLPPLDG
+524 LVRGPFSLPPLDG

>member
-1 MMRKHQASGEERTRG
+1 MPAISEAIHLTLEDA
-16 LDRGALRYL
+16 AI
-25 ARCGQRH
+25 AV
-32 ARSAHCRRGGGGDPR
+32 
-47 RDLRRAGTRDA
+47 RD
-58 TSGEAPLAQ
+58 
-67 GSSVP
+67 
-72 VIGETISLALEE
+72 
-84 AAGLGRERRVSPVEL
+84 RRVSPLEL
-99 TEACLAGIEAVE
+99 TEACLARIEAVE
-111 PRLSAFVTVT
+111 PRLNAFITVT
-121 ADLARAQ
+121 ADLARAE
-128 AREAEGEIVA
+128 ARDA
-138 GHYRGPLHG
+138 GAQIAAGRYRGPLHG

-165 GSRILANGAPKDE
+165 GSRILADWIPTEDA
-178 STVVRKLHEAGA
+178 TVVRKLREAGA
-190 VLLGK
+190 VVLGK

-211 FGDVRNP
+211 FGDVHNP
-218 WDTTKIPG
+218 WDTTRIPG

-236 VAGEAYATLGSDT
+236 AAGEAYATLGSDT
-249 GGSIRIPAA
+249 GGSIRIPAS

-295 DVALATGAIAGYD
+295 DVAVATAAISGFD
-308 PRDPVSAERPVPDFL
+308 PRDPISAERPVPDLL
-323 EGIDQG
+323 EGLEAG
-329 ARGLR
+329 AQKLR
-334 VGVPTDHVWEEC
+334 VGVPTDHVWDEC
-346 DPAIAGTVRAAL
+346 DPAIASAVRAAIDA
-358 EMLARAGADVR
+358 LARAGA
-369 EIRSPRAAE
+369 EIVEIHWPRAAE
-378 YAKAAATVLGV
+378 YARASSAVLGV

-411 ARLLSQGDVDAD
+411 ARLASQGDVDAET
-423 AYARPMRLLLEARA
+423 YARSMRLLLEARG
-437 GAADHDLEGVDV
+437 GAADHDLDGVDV

-454 VPTRAWT
+454 VPARAWT
-461 IEEAKEVGR
+461 IEEAKEVRR

-485 QPAISIPCGMDPDG
+485 QPAISVPCGIDPDG
-499 LPIGLQ
+499 IPIGLQ

-511 DEAGAL
+511 DEAAAL

-524 LARGPFPLPPLDG
+524 LVRGPFPLPPLDG

>member
-1 MMRKHQASGEERTRG
+1 MTLEAAAEAIRTRRMSPVS
-16 LDRGALRYL
+16 LVESSL
-25 ARCGQRH
+25 AR
-32 ARSAHCRRGGGGDPR
+32 
-47 RDLRRAGTRDA
+47 
-58 TSGEAPLAQ
+58 
-67 GSSVP
+67 
-72 VIGETISLALEE
+72 
-84 AAGLGRERRVSPVEL
+84 
-99 TEACLAGIEAVE
+99 IEAVE
-111 PRLSAFVTVT
+111 PRLNAFITVT
-121 ADLARAQ
+121 AKLAREQ
-128 AREAEGEIVA
+128 ARQAEHEIEAGRYI
-138 GHYRGPLHG
+138 GPLHG

-159 GIRTTA
+159 AIRTTA
-165 GSRILANGAPKDE
+165 GSRILADWVPDE
-178 STVVRKLHEAGA
+178 DATVVRKLREAGA

-195 LGLHEFA
+195 LGMHEFA

-236 VAGEAYATLGSDT
+236 VACEAYAALGSDT

-268 FGRASLFGA
+268 FGRASLAGA
-277 VPLAWSLDHPG
+277 VPLSWSLDHPG
-288 PLARTVR
+288 PLARSVR
-295 DVALATGAIAGYD
+295 DVAVAMTAIAGYD
-308 PRDPVSAERPVPDFL
+308 PRDPVSADRPVPDL
-323 EGIDQG
+323 LAGIDRG
-329 ARGLR
+329 AQQLR
-334 VGVPTDHVWEEC
+334 VGVPTDHVWEAC
-346 DPAIAGTVRAAL
+346 DPAIAAAVRDAIEA
-358 EMLARAGADVR
+358 LARAGAEIR
-369 EIRSPRAAE
+369 EIPWPRAAD
-378 YAKAAATVLGV
+378 YAKAASAILGV

-397 AFPGRSAEYGPLIR
+397 AFPGRSSEYGPLVR
-411 ARLLSQGDVDAD
+411 ARLASQGDVDGET
-423 AYARPMRLLLEARA
+423 YARSMKLLLEARA
-437 GAADHDLEGVDV
+437 GGADRDLEGIDV

-461 IEEAKEVGR
+461 IAQAKEIAR

-485 QPAISIPCGMDPDG
+485 QPAISVPCGMDGDG

-511 DEAGAL
+511 DEAAAL

-524 LARGPFPLPPLDG
+524 LVRGPFPLPSLDG

>member
-1 MMRKHQASGEERTRG
+1 MPVA
-16 LDRGALRYL
+16 
-25 ARCGQRH
+25 GQ
-32 ARSAHCRRGGGGDPR
+32 
-47 RDLRRAGTRDA
+47 
-58 TSGEAPLAQ
+58 
-67 GSSVP
+67 
-72 VIGETISLALEE
+72 TINVSLEE
-84 AAGLGRERRVSPVEL
+84 AATLLRERRVSPVEL
-99 TEACLAGIEAVE
+99 TEACLARIETVE
-111 PRLSAFVTVT
+111 PRLNAFVTVT
-121 ADLARAQ
+121 ADLARAE
-128 AREAEGEIVA
+128 ARAAEGEIAA
-138 GHYRGPLHG
+138 GRYRGPLHG
-147 IPVAVKDLFATK
+147 IPVAVKDLFVTK

-165 GSRILANGAPKDE
+165 GSRILATWIPEEDA
-178 STVVRKLHEAGA
+178 TVVRKLRAAGA

-211 FGDVRNP
+211 FGDVHNP

-236 VAGEAYATLGSDT
+236 VAGEAYAALGSDT

-268 FGRASLFGA
+268 YGRASLFGA

-295 DVALATGAIAGYD
+295 DVAIATQAISGYD
-308 PRDPVSAERPVPDFL
+308 PRDPISADRAVPDL
-323 EGIDQG
+323 LAGIERS

-346 DPAIAGTVRAAL
+346 DAAIARAVRAAI
-358 EMLARAGADVR
+358 ETLARAGADVR
-369 EIRSPRAAE
+369 EIRWPRAAE
-378 YAKAAATVLGV
+378 YANAASAILGI

-397 AFPGRSAEYGPLIR
+397 AFPGRAAEYGPLVR
-411 ARLLSQGDVDAD
+411 ARLASQGDVDAD
-423 AYARPMRLLLEARA
+423 TYARSMRLLLEARA
-437 GAADHDLEGVDV
+437 GAADRDLDGVDV

-461 IEEAKEVGR
+461 IEEAKEIGR
-470 PSEWTRIT
+470 PSEWTRVT

-485 QPAISIPCGMDPDG
+485 QPAISVPCGTDPDG
-499 LPIGLQ
+499 LPVGLQ
-505 FAARMW
+505 FAGRMW
-511 DEAGAL
+511 DEATVL

-524 LARGPFPLPPLDG
+524 MVRGPFPLPPLDD

>member
-1 MMRKHQASGEERTRG
+1 MPATTQDTLRTSLEAAAEAIRTR
-16 LDRGALRYL
+16 
-25 ARCGQRH
+25 Q
-32 ARSAHCRRGGGGDPR
+32 
-47 RDLRRAGTRDA
+47 T
-58 TSGEAPLAQ
+58 
-67 GSSVP
+67 
-72 VIGETISLALEE
+72 
-84 AAGLGRERRVSPVEL
+84 SPVSLVESSL
-99 TEACLAGIEAVE
+99 KRIDAVE
-111 PRLSAFVTVT
+111 PRLNAFITVT
-121 ADLARAQ
+121 AELAREQ
-128 AREAEGEIVA
+128 ARQAEREIEAGR
-138 GHYRGPLHG
+138 YKGPLHG
-147 IPVAVKDLFATK
+147 IPIAVKDLFATR

-165 GSRILANGAPKDE
+165 GSRILADWVPDE
-178 STVVRKLHEAGA
+178 DATVVRKLREAGA

-195 LGLHEFA
+195 LGMHEFA

-236 VAGEAYATLGSDT
+236 VACEAYAALGSDT

-258 LCGCVGLKPT
+258 LCGCVGIKPT

-277 VPLAWSLDHPG
+277 VPLSWSLDHPG

-295 DVALATGAIAGYD
+295 DVAVAMIAIAGYD
-308 PRDPVSAERPVPDFL
+308 PRDPVSADRPVPDL
-323 EGIDQG
+323 LAGIDRG
-329 ARGLR
+329 AQQLR
-334 VGVPTDHVWEEC
+334 VGVPTNHVWEEC
-346 DPAIAGTVRAAL
+346 DPAIAAAVRDAIEA
-358 EMLARAGADVR
+358 LARAGA
-369 EIRSPRAAE
+369 EIHEIVWPRAAD
-378 YAKAAATVLGV
+378 YAKAASVILGV

-397 AFPGRSAEYGPLIR
+397 AFPGRSSEYGPLVR
-411 ARLLSQGDVDAD
+411 ARLASQGDVDAD
-423 AYARPMRLLLEARA
+423 TYARSMKLLLEARA
-437 GAADHDLEGVDV
+437 GGADRDLDGIDV

-461 IEEAKEVGR
+461 IEQAKEIAR

-485 QPAISIPCGMDPDG
+485 QPAISVPCGMDPDG

-511 DEAGAL
+511 DEAAAL

-524 LARGPFPLPPLDG
+524 LVRGPFPLPSFDG

>member
-1 MMRKHQASGEERTRG
+1 
-16 LDRGALRYL
+16 
-25 ARCGQRH
+25 
-32 ARSAHCRRGGGGDPR
+32 
-47 RDLRRAGTRDA
+47 
-58 TSGEAPLAQ
+58 
-67 GSSVP
+67 VP
-72 VIGETISLALEE
+72 VAGQTINVSLEE
-84 AAGLGRERRVSPVEL
+84 AATLLRERRVSPVEL
-99 TEACLAGIEAVE
+99 TEACLARIQAVE
-111 PRLSAFVTVT
+111 PRLNAFVTVT
-121 ADLARAQ
+121 ADLARAE
-128 AREAEGEIVA
+128 ARAAEGEIAA
-138 GHYRGPLHG
+138 GRYRGPLHG
-147 IPVAVKDLFATK
+147 IPVAVKDLFVTK

-165 GSRILANGAPKDE
+165 GSRILATWIPEEDA
-178 STVVRKLHEAGA
+178 TVVRKLRAAGA

-211 FGDVRNP
+211 FGDVHNP

-236 VAGEAYATLGSDT
+236 VAGEAYAALGSDT

-268 FGRASLFGA
+268 YGRASLFGA

-295 DVALATGAIAGYD
+295 DVAIATQAISGYD
-308 PRDPVSAERPVPDFL
+308 PRDPISADRAVPDL
-323 EGIDQG
+323 LAGIERS

-346 DPAIAGTVRAAL
+346 DAAIARAVRAAI
-358 EMLARAGADVR
+358 ETLARAGADVR
-369 EIRSPRAAE
+369 EIRWPRAAE
-378 YAKAAATVLGV
+378 YANAASAILGI

-397 AFPGRSAEYGPLIR
+397 AFRGRAAEYGPLVR
-411 ARLLSQGDVDAD
+411 ARLASQGDVDAD
-423 AYARPMRLLLEARA
+423 TYARSMRLLLEARA
-437 GAADHDLEGVDV
+437 GAADRDLDGVDV

-461 IEEAKEVGR
+461 IEEAKEIGR
-470 PSEWTRIT
+470 PSEWTRVT

-485 QPAISIPCGMDPDG
+485 QPAISVPCGTDPDG
-499 LPIGLQ
+499 LPVGLQ
-505 FAARMW
+505 FAGRMW
-511 DEAGAL
+511 DEATVL

-524 LARGPFPLPPLDG
+524 MVRGPFPLPPLDD

>member
-1 MMRKHQASGEERTRG
+1 MPAVS
-16 LDRGALRYL
+16 D
-25 ARCGQRH
+25 
-32 ARSAHCRRGGGGDPR
+32 
-47 RDLRRAGTRDA
+47 
-58 TSGEAPLAQ
+58 
-67 GSSVP
+67 
-72 VIGETISLALEE
+72 TIHLTLEE
-84 AAGLGRERRVSPVEL
+84 AAALVRDRRISPTQL
-99 TEACLAGIEAVE
+99 TEACLARIEAVE
-111 PRLSAFVTVT
+111 SRLNAFVTVT

-128 AREAEGEIVA
+128 AREAADEIAA
-138 GHYRGPLHG
+138 GRYRGPLHG

-165 GSRILANGAPKDE
+165 GSRILAEWIPDE
-178 STVVRKLHEAGA
+178 DATVVRRLREAGA

-211 FGDVRNP
+211 FGDVHNP

-236 VAGEAYATLGSDT
+236 VAGEAYAALGSDT
-249 GGSIRIPAA
+249 GGSIRIPAS

-277 VPLAWSLDHPG
+277 VPLSWSLDHPG

-295 DVALATGAIAGYD
+295 DVALATLSIAGFD
-308 PRDPVSAERPVPDFL
+308 PRDPISADRPVPDFL
-323 EGIDQG
+323 AQIDAGPQ
-329 ARGLR
+329 RLR
-334 VGVPTDHVWEEC
+334 VGVPIDHVWDEC
-346 DPAIAGTVRAAL
+346 DPAIAGAVRGAIDA
-358 EMLARAGADVR
+358 LARAGAEVVELR
-369 EIRSPRAAE
+369 WPRAAE
-378 YAKAAATVLGV
+378 YAKAASAILGV

-397 AFPGRSAEYGPLIR
+397 TFPGRSAEYGPLVR
-411 ARLLSQGDVDAD
+411 ARLESQGDVDAET
-423 AYARPMRLLLEARA
+423 YARSMKLLLETRA
-437 GAADHDLEGVDV
+437 GGADRDLEGVDV

-454 VPTRAWT
+454 VPSRAWT
-461 IEEAKEVGR
+461 IEEAKEIPR

-485 QPAISIPCGMDPDG
+485 QPAISIPCGTDPDG

-511 DEAGAL
+511 DEAAAL

-524 LARGPFPLPPLDG
+524 LVRGPFPLPALDG